1 MINKRINKP
10 IIALSLF
17 TVPAIV
23 AISIQHV
30 LAAQPVI
37 PLFKEV
43 TAQSKLS
50 SFPAWKYGGPATVDL
65 NRDGQYDLLLTN
77 HDQWPTQL
85 FYGTNKGTFTT
96 GPHLLGQADVHGI
109 SAADYDQDGQVD
121 IIITLGG
128 GNGTKPQPPRL
139 FKQQQGKFIDVT
151 QQSGL
156 ANMGARG
163 RSARWLDV
171 DNDGDLDLIQINA
184 EKMITEDVPRNLLF
198 MNQGNGQFSYHS
210 SPLFEDIDAEKI
222 LVSQLNDDQYP
233 DLITFNAYS
242 PLQIWLGKANGQY
255 ENATKHYLPAHL
267 QDIGF
272 VTAVAQTDIDNDGDT
287 DLYLAR
293 GKSYYQIANNAL
305 SFDKTTNRLDI
316 RDEGNKS
323 QDGISFT
330 SQGPITLADFYHFPR
345 GPKLIKLPVFIG
357 QHHARIDPPKKSITL
372 TPELAKGKPT
382 ISESGW
388 YIYYVGQIE
397 QGANKGQHQ
406 WRLDWKLNENLA
418 WDIRASITGV
428 TAIQPDWQP
437 QALGVDDILLVNDN
451 GHFVDASSRLPA
463 QSKDNNWGVI
473 SADFDNNS
481 YSDFFVY
488 RFGELN
494 KRVEDILLLN
504 HQGQFT
510 LVEGHGATALG
521 TQAHGDM
528 GTAFDIDQ
536 DGFVDIISGDD
547 DNGQWHVFN
556 NLGGNAQ
563 ADSAKNNFIKVN
575 VGYSTTGIDPIGAK
589 VEVEYHQQ
597 PTTQPKD
604 KIDKQVF
611 TVGSVSAAHSQSL
624 MNIAHFGLAKA
635 NQVKTITVTWRD
647 NSQLQQHNIAAG
659 QWIKMGK

>member
-1 MINKRINKP
+1 MNNRRLTQHRNG
-10 IIALSLF
+10 
-17 TVPAIV
+17 
-23 AISIQHV
+23 ISIVGLICMMAFNNHYV
-30 LAAQPVI
+30 LAATP
-37 PLFKEV
+37 PTPMFNKV
-43 TAQSKLS
+43 TQESRLS
-50 SFPAWKYGGPATVDL
+50 SFPAWKYGGPVTVDL
-65 NRDGQYDLLLTN
+65 NRDGNYDLLLTN

-85 FYGTNKGTFTT
+85 FYGSNKGAFTS
-96 GPHLLGQADVHGI
+96 GPHLLAQADVHGI
-109 SAADYDQDGQVD
+109 SAADYDNDGEVD
-121 IIITLGG
+121 VIITLGG
-128 GNGTKPQPPRL
+128 GNGTQPKPPRL
-139 FKQQQGKFIDVT
+139 FKQQRGKFVDVT
-151 QQSGL
+151 VQSGL

-198 MNQGNGQFSYHS
+198 INQGDGKFKYHS

-222 LVSQLNDDQYP
+222 LISQLNDDQYP

-242 PLQIWLGKANGQY
+242 ALQIWLGKINGQY
-255 ENATKHYLPAHL
+255 ENATKQYLPAHL
-267 QDIGF
+267 QDVGF
-272 VTAVAQTDIDNDGDT
+272 VTAIAQTDIENDGDT

-305 SFDKTTNRLDI
+305 SFDKKTTRLDI

-330 SQGPITLADFYHFPR
+330 SQGPIKLGDFYHFPR

-357 QHHARIDPPKKSITL
+357 QHHARIDPPKRSITL

-382 ISESGW
+382 ITESGW
-388 YIYYVGQIE
+388 YIHYVGQIQ
-397 QGANKGQHQ
+397 QGENKGQHQ
-406 WRLDWKLNENLA
+406 WRLDWKLNDNLA

-428 TAIQPDWQP
+428 TSIQPDWQP

-451 GHFVDASSRLPA
+451 GRFVDASSRLPP
-463 QSKDNNWGVI
+463 QSKHNNWGVI
-473 SADFDNNS
+473 SADFDNNT

-510 LVEGHGATALG
+510 QVEGHGATALG
-521 TQAHGDM
+521 SQAHGDM
-528 GTAFDIDQ
+528 GTAFDIDK

-547 DNGQWHVFN
+547 DNGQWQVFN
-556 NLGGNAQ
+556 NLGGVAQ
-563 ADSAKNNFIKVN
+563 AASKANFIIVN
-575 VGYSTTGIDPIGAK
+575 VGYSASGIDPLGAK
-589 VEVEYHQQ
+589 VVIEYHQKSA
-597 PTTQPKD
+597 TQAKG

-611 TVGSVSAAHSQSL
+611 TVGSISAAHSQSL
-624 MNIAHFGLAKA
+624 MNIAHFGLGEA

-647 NSQLQQHNIAAG
+647 NSQLQQHDVAAS
-659 QWIKMGK
+659 QWISMGN